1 MNELHQKLV
10 PWPNS
15 SRLLWCLCAVL
26 AAAAVSIGIDA
37 HRLAGETSV
46 DTERHT
52 RLQRLARP
60 KVQVKLSRNELD
72 QQKRWASL
80 RDERAFD
87 WYPVFLGL
95 ENSSEADIE
104 LLEFEPDKVGGKMVL
119 RGEARNIDA
128 VADYMKRLSGQGVF
142 AQVYLSHE
150 KVRLRGTL
158 PLLVFE
164 IRTTITVAN

>member
-1 MNELHQKLV
+1 MSESHRKLT
-10 PWPNS
+10 PWPNN
-15 SRLLWCLCAVL
+15 SRLVWCLCAVL
-26 AAAAVSIGIDA
+26 ATATLFVGLDA
-37 HRLAGETSV
+37 LRLADEAGA
-46 DTERHT
+46 DTERHI

-72 QQKRWASL
+72 EQKRWASL

-104 LLEFEPDKVGGKMVL
+104 LLEFEPDKVGRKLVL

-128 VADYMKRLSGQGVF
+128 VADYMERLSAQGVF
-142 AQVYLSHE
+142 AQVYLTHE
-150 KVRLRGTL
+150 KVKLRGAL
-158 PLLVFE
+158 SLVAFE
-164 IRTTITVAN
+164 IRATIVAN